1 MSLDTTILCFVRQKT
16 SLKDKFLGLVSIP
29 LSTFTIS
36 SKPVTHWYKLGAKAG
51 KTSSKLRGELLLS
64 IKFLSNWVAEER
76 ETVDFTF
83 GSEGGE
89 AENKKNGKL
98 KATRSVKF
106 SLSPFGGRRK
116 SMLKRTKS
124 EAKPRS
130 SSDAGGGS
138 TARETDGK
146 GDKGA
151 KKEKSKFRLSIK
163 KKPRSPVLE
172 ECSDEFMS
180 LSLPG
185 KTESPL
191 RSLSPPAH
199 LQSLLQRGVFEQK
212 TGDSEY
218 LSRSLDRKHLSNGH
232 RVGGEGQGGKEGEGA
247 AEGEDR
253 ENQPP
258 AEEKMV
264 YSIIIERPLQIDR
277 KIHLYKEHAL

>member
-83 GSEGGE
+83 GSEGEE

-106 SLSPFGGRRK
+106 SSSPFGGRRK

-130 SSDAGGGS
+130 SSSDAGAGS
-138 TARETDGK
+138 TTRETDGK

-163 KKPRSPVLE
+163 KKSRSPVLE

-199 LQSLLQRGVFEQK
+199 LQSLLQRGGGDVFEQR

-232 RVGGEGQGGKEGEGA
+232 RVGGEGRGGKEGEGA
-247 AEGEDR
+247 AEGEDI

-264 YSIIIERPLQIDR
+264 YSII
-277 KIHLYKEHAL
+277 